1 MACNIE
7 QFNMQTKHNGTV
19 QYIKKAQVI
28 NLSNLG
34 VTCSLGGSQACLGE
48 YSKVFTRNIPY
59 GQN

>member
-7 QFNMQTKHNGTV
+7 QFNMQMKHNGTV

-34 VTCSLGGSQACLGE
+34 VVIQDCNLQSGLTGPFRRVQ
-48 YSKVFTRNIPY
+48 
-59 GQN
+59 